1 MAETKKTF
9 EQELQ
14 ELETIVSA
22 LERGDVPLEEALAQF
37 QTGVQLAGKLNGTL
51 KNAEEAVAKV
61 MTADGKLKTFEDSD
75 DKQSAE

>member
-1 MAETKKTF
+1 MATEKKTF

-14 ELETIVSA
+14 ELETIVSS

-51 KNAEEAVAKV
+51 KNAEEAVTKV
-61 MTADGKLKTFEDSD
+61 MTPDGELKPFEDND

>member
-1 MAETKKTF
+1 MAEEKTF

-22 LERGDVPLEEALAQF
+22 LERGDVPLEKALVQF
-37 QTGVQLAGKLNGTL
+37 QTGVQLASKLNGTL

-61 MTADGKLKTFEDSD
+61 MTPDGELKQFEGDND
-75 DKQSAE
+75 EQSAQ

>member
-1 MAETKKTF
+1 MATAKKNF

-14 ELETIVSA
+14 ELETIVSS

-51 KNAEEAVAKV
+51 KNAEEAVTKV
-61 MTADGKLKTFEDSD
+61 MTPDGELKPFEDND

>member
-61 MTADGKLKTFEDSD
+61 MTADGELKTFEDSD